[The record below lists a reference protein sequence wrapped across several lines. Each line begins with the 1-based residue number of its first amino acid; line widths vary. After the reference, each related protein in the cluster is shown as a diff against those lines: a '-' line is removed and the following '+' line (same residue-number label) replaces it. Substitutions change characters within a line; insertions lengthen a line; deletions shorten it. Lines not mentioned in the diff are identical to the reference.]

1 MAIQLKELDGVLLAY
16 ITILEKEVVARN
28 RVSSWGDDPYA
39 EISSAM
45 SLRAEVLDRLT
56 GGVEEI

>member
-1 MAIQLKELDGVLLAY
+1 MGLNLKELDGVLVSY
-16 ITILEKEVVARN
+16 ITILEKEAGARN

-45 SLRAEVLDRLT
+45 SLRGEVLDRMA
-56 GGVEEI
+56 GGTKEL